1 MHQRPSRT
9 FYVVAFTALT
19 FSIAS
24 LLLSLQ
30 TRESGY
36 AAAAGVVAA
45 LGYFAC
51 ARMLKRRR

>member
-1 MHQRPSRT
+1 M
-9 FYVVAFTALT
+9 VAFTALT